1 MLYEV
6 LLVSYL
12 IVALMLIGFVL
23 IQQGKGAGMGASFGA
38 GGSNTV
44 FGSSGSGNFMTR
56 TTGVLATLFFLIS
69 LILGNL
75 TANRES
81 TEDEWDNL
89 DVPAVQQGSVANE
102 ESTIPVN
109 NSDVP
114 VGDQQDSDVPVGN
127 QQQSDVPVSETENE
141 KNGDK

>member
-75 TANRES
+75 SANRES
-81 TEDEWDNL
+81 AEDEWNNL
-89 DVPAVQQGSVANE
+89 EVPATQSESVIAE
-102 ESTIPVN
+102 DIP
-109 NSDVP
+109 SDSMATQP
-114 VGDQQDSDVPVGN
+114 ADSDVPVGN
-127 QQQSDVPVSETENE
+127 QTVSDVPVTETNE
-141 KNGDK
+141 KEKGDK